1 MYKTSSSVT
10 TGMAKVLRRG
20 LKEGGGWEEGGL
32 TFKVENDD
40 LKLFIDY
47 R

>member
-10 TGMAKVLRRG
+10 TGMQKVLRG
-20 LKEGGGWEEGGL
+20 GQEGGGGGVKV
-32 TFKVENDD
+32 KVENDD